1 MFLRNVLRPFLK
13 SVNYPIVFS
22 FSTTAKIMA
31 SKVNATV
38 EEPVLRVTRG
48 SKRKLTSPIT
58 KNEDALLNVSK
69 QTGHR
74 SLHSRIKAEKT
85 GTQILLSLNF

>member
-1 MFLRNVLRPFLK
+1 
-13 SVNYPIVFS
+13 
-22 FSTTAKIMA
+22 MA

-69 QTGHR
+69 QTAGHR